1 MAGKNSFR
9 NHSERKLLVLVDMD
23 QVLCDFEMRLLQ
35 EFQSRHPNDPF
46 IPLEERRTFYARDQ
60 YAKIRADLADNI
72 RDIYNSEGFFRD
84 LPEIPGACD
93 AMKELKEM
101 EGVDVFICSSPLT
114 SYEFCL
120 KEKFQWIEEHLGQE
134 WLDKIILTKDK
145 TVANGHV
152 LIDDRPNIKGAI
164 RKPIWE
170 HVVFT
175 ACHNV
180 HSDIRGKRRLD
191 NWTDGSWRD
200 LILDLQMRV

>member
-120 KEKFQWIEEHLGQE
+120 KEKVLLENLYGSMWYSLLVTMSTLTFEERDVWITGRTEVGG
-134 WLDKIILTKDK
+134 IS
-145 TVANGHV
+145 
-152 LIDDRPNIKGAI
+152 
-164 RKPIWE
+164 
-170 HVVFT
+170 F
-175 ACHNV
+175 
-180 HSDIRGKRRLD
+180 
-191 NWTDGSWRD
+191 WTFR
-200 LILDLQMRV
+200 